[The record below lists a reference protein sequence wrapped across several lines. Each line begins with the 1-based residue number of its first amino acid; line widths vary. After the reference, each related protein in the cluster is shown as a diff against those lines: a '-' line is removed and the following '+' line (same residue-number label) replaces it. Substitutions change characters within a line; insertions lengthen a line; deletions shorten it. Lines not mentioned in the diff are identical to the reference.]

1 MDAGPH
7 VKPARCRR
15 SLPIGTGPPAE
26 LRALFAAAGRG
37 RADEVA
43 RLLADP
49 ALKNSRVGGTAA
61 LHMAAMFG
69 HTNVVALLL
78 PHPHVD
84 PSASGNKTLRRA
96 ATAGRA
102 EVVALL
108 LADPRTDP
116 AVLDP
121 PEFAALRA
129 KPLVAAALAARRW
142 SPLRAAWAAAA
153 VAGAAA
159 LARADAELADAL
171 AGR

>member
-1 MDAGPH
+1 MADELFSAE
-7 VKPARCRR
+7 
-15 SLPIGTGPPAE
+15 SL
-26 LRALFAAAGRG
+26 ALIAAAAAGRVV
-37 RADEVA
+37 EVA

-49 ALKNSRVGGTAA
+49 ALENSRAGGTAA
-61 LHMAAMFG
+61 LRMAAMFG
-69 HTNVVALLL
+69 HNNVVALLL
-78 PHPHVD
+78 SHPHVD
-84 PSASGNKTLRRA
+84 PSASDNKTLRRA
-96 ATAGRA
+96 ASNGRT

-129 KPLVAAALAARRW
+129 EPLVAAALAARRRW
-142 SPLRAAWAAAA
+142 SPLR
-153 VAGAAA
+153 AAA